1 MCCQRRIGQINTAFR
16 FVLLCPTRRCASFIS
31 AECSVNFLGVFK
43 EGEDM
48 EPIMEQDVVLS
59 RIICCYICCAYV

>member
-1 MCCQRRIGQINTAFR
+1 MLSTKNRPNKYSVSFCFAMSYSP
-16 FVLLCPTRRCASFIS
+16 LCLVHFCGVQCEF
-31 AECSVNFLGVFK
+31 FGVFK